1 MTAGDWM
8 DTEGTPEFA
17 GDLGRMSAQMQDMT
31 RSAGEFSRL
40 LSGGLKAALV
50 DGKALDGVMKQMV
63 LSLSSRVLG
72 QALKPL
78 DTLVGSLAGGLFG
91 QGALSGLVSGGVTA
105 FADGG
110 VVASPTF
117 FGHGGGLGLMGEAG
131 AEAILPLARGADGRL
146 GVATTGPGAGTRA
159 GGGPV
164 VVNVTT
170 RDAESFRRSE
180 AQVSAMVARAVGRGR
195 RGL

>member
-1 MTAGDWM
+1 MEDDSDSGLTGDM
-8 DTEGTPEFA
+8 
-17 GDLGRMSAQMQDMT
+17 GRMSAQMQDMT

-40 LSGGLKAALV
+40 MSTGLKAALV
-50 DGKALDGVMKQMV
+50 DGKALDSVMKQMV

-78 DTLVGSLAGGLFG
+78 DTLVGSMAGGLFG
-91 QGALSGLVSGGVTA
+91 TDGLSSLISGGVTA

-110 VVASPTF
+110 VVAQPTF
-117 FGHGGGLGLMGEAG
+117 FGHSGGLGLMGEAG

-146 GVATTGPGAGTRA
+146 GVAMSGAMSGGGAGPGAGNA
-159 GGGPV
+159 PV

-180 AQVSAMVARAVGRGR
+180 AQVSALVARAVGRGR